1 MNRLAPALGRLKSHS
16 EKPGGKLRGCGLET
30 LFAAVRQRRFNAHRP
45 QMQTKGGNLPPLSGQ
60 TPIQRRPPKPLQNS
74 KKHHK
79 KFYLPL
85 RPPAR
90 EAGYS
95 AFQNFFIHTP
105 IFFI

>member
-1 MNRLAPALGRLKSHS
+1 
-16 EKPGGKLRGCGLET
+16 
-30 LFAAVRQRRFNAHRP
+30 
-45 QMQTKGGNLPPLSGQ
+45 MQTKGGNLPPLSGQ

-95 AFQNFFIHTP
+95 AFQNFFHP
-105 IFFI
+105 YSNIFYLSFRPRGSGGIKAFQTALRCFAAVAGNMQVV